1 MSSILDVPSIRARL
15 SRTSVEEYH
24 LQPEY
29 NGQGRRTELIRG
41 LVIEKMSKSPLHGT
55 IASLLQ
61 DTLAPQLP
69 PGWIL
74 RREEPLTLRDSEPEP
89 DLTIVRGTR
98 REYLRAHPS
107 SAALVVE
114 VAVSSIAED
123 REIAALY
130 AEAEVGEYWI
140 VLPAEQ
146 GIEVYRQPENG
157 RYREMRLY
165 TGSDTIECASV
176 PGVRVALGEL
186 FAGLS
191 PQIPR

>member
-1 MSSILDVPSIRARL
+1 MSSILDVPSIRERL
-15 SRTSVEEYH
+15 SRISVDEYH
-24 LQPEY
+24 RQPER
-29 NGQGRRTELIRG
+29 NAHGRRTELIRG
-41 LVIEKMSKSPLHGT
+41 LVIEKMSKSPLYGT
-55 IASLLQ
+55 IASLLH
-61 DTLAPQLP
+61 DTVAPQLP

-89 DLTIVRGTR
+89 DVAIVRGTR

-114 VAVSSIAED
+114 VAVSSLAED
-123 REIAALY
+123 RELAALY
-130 AEAEVGEYWI
+130 AEAGVAEYWI
-140 VLPAEQ
+140 VLPAAQ

-165 TGSDTIECASV
+165 TGSDNLECASV

-186 FAGLS
+186 FAGL
-191 PQIPR
+191 